1 MNHLRDIKRKARRDL
16 HREMSVPALYIA
28 APGDAGVPISVRV
41 HTKFDALGIKDA
53 ENGLAVRRESKPKL
67 IFMRD
72 ELAEKGITPKRLA
85 VVSVEPGEAYKLD
98 NADAPD
104 DITVT
109 YFVTVLQANDTAGL
123 PVPEETDG

>member
-16 HREMSVPALYIA
+16 HREMSVASLYIA

-72 ELAEKGITPKRLA
+72 EMAEKGIVLKRGA

-104 DITVT
+104 DITIT
-109 YFVTVLQANDTAGL
+109 FFVTVLPANDTAGL

>member
-1 MNHLRDIKRKARRDL
+1 MNRLRDIKRKARRDL
-16 HREMSVPALYIA
+16 HREMGVSALYIA

-41 HTKFDALGIKDA
+41 HTKFDALGLKDA

-72 ELAEKGITPKRLA
+72 ELAEKGITLKRLA
-85 VVSVEPGEAYKLD
+85 VVSVEPGEAYRLD

-104 DITVT
+104 DITIT
-109 YFVTVLQANDTAGL
+109 FFVTVLTANEAAGL
-123 PVPEETDG
+123 PVPEET